1 MNTNQELFE
10 FKFYEWEKQLKDQPY
25 LKQPFD
31 DNWEEYTWGEVGDM
45 ARRLAT
51 GLKSLN
57 LREGAHIG
65 IYSKNCREW
74 IISDL
79 AIVMAGY
86 VSVPFFPSL
95 NGKELAYIMD
105 YGDVDALFV
114 GKIETWDQIKDDL
127 PEGMPLIKFP
137 HYDGCSNV
145 TKGLEWFEF
154 IKSNEPMQNP
164 NKPKLSDLWT
174 IIFTSGTTGNA
185 KGVMLTYQ
193 AIDGIKVVLDDPN
206 NPLGIKHDGNNDFIS
221 YLPLNHIFER
231 VVIEWCSF
239 RYGGTISFVES
250 LDTFGKNLKAVQPHV
265 FAAAPR
271 VWTKLQLGLLAKFP
285 QKKLD
290 RLLGIPLL
298 SSLLKK
304 LIKKGLGF
312 SKARIV
318 VSGSAPMPVELI
330 EWFRKVGVYIT
341 NGYGMTENCAIC
353 SSVDGR
359 DFEKLHTVGQP
370 QKGVELKI
378 DQGTGEILMK
388 GPFIMKG
395 YYKNEEL
402 TNTTLRGGWLHTG
415 DKGFLDED
423 NYLHI
428 TGRVADSFKTSKG
441 EYIEPLTLEQHFV
454 NINEIEEVCVVG
466 LGIAQPLCLIQLSEI
481 GKNTSKEAISIMLT
495 DRLDEVNSDLVN
507 YKKISTLIIVK
518 DEWTQQNGIVGPT
531 QKLKRG
537 AIEDRYAQSYL
548 DWHNSS
554 EQIVF
559 E

>member
-10 FKFYEWEKQLKDQPY
+10 FKFYEWEKQLKDKPY
-25 LKQPFD
+25 LKQPFGD
-31 DNWEEYTWGEVGDM
+31 EWEEYTWGEVGNM

-105 YGDVDALFV
+105 YGDVDALFI

-127 PEGMPLIKFP
+127 PQGMPLIKFP

-145 TKGLEWFEF
+145 TKGHEWFKF
-154 IKSNEPMQNP
+154 IDSHEPMQNP

-250 LDTFGKNLKAVQPHV
+250 LDTFAKNLKAVQPHV

-271 VWTKLQLGLLAKFP
+271 VWTKLQLGLLTKFP

-290 RLLGIPLL
+290 TLLKIPLL

-378 DQGTGEILMK
+378 DQETGEILMK

-395 YYKNEEL
+395 YYKNDEL

-481 GKNTSKEAISIMLT
+481 GKNTSKEVISKMLT
-495 DRLDEVNSDLVN
+495 DRLSEVNSDLVN

-537 AIEDRYAQSYL
+537 AIEDKYSKDYL
-548 DWHNSS
+548 NWHNFN
-554 EQIVF
+554 EEVIF

>member
-10 FKFYEWEKQLKDQPY
+10 FKFYEWEKQLKDKPY
-25 LKQPFD
+25 LKQPFGD
-31 DNWEEYTWGEVGDM
+31 KWEEYTWGEVGDM

-105 YGDVDALFV
+105 YGDVDALFI

-145 TKGLEWFEF
+145 TKGHEWFDF
-154 IKSNEPMQNP
+154 IDSHEPMQNP

-250 LDTFGKNLKAVQPHV
+250 LDTFAKNLKAVQPHV

-271 VWTKLQLGLLAKFP
+271 VWTKLQLGLLTKFP

-290 RLLGIPLL
+290 KLLKIPLL

-370 QKGVELKI
+370 QKGVKLKI
-378 DQGTGEILMK
+378 DEETGEILMK

-441 EYIEPLTLEQHFV
+441 EYIEPLTLEQYFV

-481 GKNTSKEAISIMLT
+481 GKNTSREVISKMLT
-495 DRLDEVNSDLVN
+495 DRLAEVNSDLVN

-537 AIEDRYAQSYL
+537 AIEDKYSKDYL
-548 DWHNSS
+548 NWHNFN
-554 EQIVF
+554 EEVIF